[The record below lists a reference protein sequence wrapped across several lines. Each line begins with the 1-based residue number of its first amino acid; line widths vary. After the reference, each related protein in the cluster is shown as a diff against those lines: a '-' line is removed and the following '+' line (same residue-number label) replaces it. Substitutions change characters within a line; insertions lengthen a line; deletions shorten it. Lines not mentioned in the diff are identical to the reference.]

1 MYKLLLSILFLS
13 TLSFAMSVDDIVK
26 KVDQRDDGDHIISQM
41 TMILIDKQ
49 KNQRIRSL
57 KRFTKDFG
65 KDIHQSI
72 YFLSPNDIKNTAF
85 LTFDYDDNK
94 KDDDQWLY
102 LPALKKT
109 KRIASTDKS
118 GSFMGSDFSYSDM
131 TKPNIKDYT
140 YSIKKSKKIKGHDA
154 WIIERIPKNKKVTEE
169 TGYKKSYIYVRKD
182 NFVVIGAIHYL
193 TDGKKKYMSV
203 KKLKEIEGI
212 WFTTEIVM
220 KTTKNKQL
228 LHSTILQLSQIKLNQ
243 NLDDDIFT
251 IRQIEK
257 GI

>member
-1 MYKLLLSILFLS
+1 MYKLLLSFTLLS
-13 TLSFAMSVDDIVK
+13 TLAFAMNVDEIVQ
-26 KVDQRDDGDHIISQM
+26 KVDQRDDGDNIIAQM

-49 KNQRIRSL
+49 KNQRVRSL
-57 KRFTKDFG
+57 KRYTKDFG

-85 LTFDYDDNK
+85 LTFDYDDNN

-131 TKPNIKDYT
+131 TKPNIKDYN
-140 YSIKKSKKIKGHDA
+140 YSIKKSKKMKGHEV
-154 WIIERIPKNKKVTEE
+154 WIIERIPKSKKIVEE
-169 TGYKKSYIYVRKD
+169 TGYKKSYVYVRKD
-182 NFVVIGAIHYL
+182 NFVVVGAIHYL
-193 TDGKKKYMSV
+193 SDGKKKYMSV
-203 KKLKEIEGI
+203 KKLEKIQGI
-212 WFTTEIVM
+212 WFSTEIVM

-228 LHSTILQLSQIKLNQ
+228 LHSTVLQLSKIELNQ
-243 NLDDDIFT
+243 NLDNNIFT